1 MLRILDSFDFHNV
14 IKDLTRTTVTT
25 STLLDLLITTATP
38 KIITSGTFDPGLSE
52 HCLIYGIIKLQRKM
66 TPPKYIFAKNYKQV
80 NIEKLKH
87 AFTTAPWSAIEAF
100 DNSDD
105 IIWAW
110 EPLYKDIVNDHISQ
124 RRVKTRSD
132 SLPPMHSHIHKIMN
146 KRYNIL

>member
-14 IKDLTRTTVTT
+14 IKDPTRTTVTI

-38 KIITSGTFDPGLSE
+38 KIITSGAFEPGLSE

-87 AFTTAPWSAIEAF
+87 AFTTASWSAIEAF

-105 IIWAW
+105 ITWAS
-110 EPLYKDIVNDHISQ
+110 ETL
-124 RRVKTRSD
+124 
-132 SLPPMHSHIHKIMN
+132 
-146 KRYNIL
+146 